1 MDDTLGQV
9 KQLDAVVMF
18 ADLVGFTRIS
28 DHQPPAETVAML
40 RDVHGC
46 LSRAVADSRGT
57 LDKYLGDGIMA
68 SFGTPESGPHDAS
81 AALQAA
87 RTMLHGIEA
96 LNTRRPPQGQ
106 PVLQL
111 VISLTY
117 RPLHPGQLG
126 THSRVKNPP

>member
-46 LSRAVADSRGT
+46 LSRAVADSRGP

-68 SFGTPESGPHDAS
+68 SFGTPESDPQDAP
-81 AALQAA
+81 AALPAP
-87 RTMLHGIEA
+87 RTSSPGIKA
-96 LNTRRPPQGQ
+96 LTPRRPQ
-106 PVLQL
+106 
-111 VISLTY
+111 
-117 RPLHPGQLG
+117 HG
-126 THSRVKNPP
+126 TP

>member
-1 MDDTLGQV
+1 
-9 KQLDAVVMF
+9 
-18 ADLVGFTRIS
+18 
-28 DHQPPAETVAML
+28 ML

-111 VISLTY
+111 VIGLPYGPLTHGNIGAENRVQSALTGEPDNNAP
-117 RPLHPGQLG
+117 RPKTKHPQL
-126 THSRVKNPP
+126 KDAAP